1 MSITIKEKK
10 MKTKIQLEQSII
22 EITTTIKQEY
32 PELSKFIIEMP
43 ENNSESEEV
52 TIKSLEEYY
61 NSLEDLLNK
70 YAKTH
75 GETEI
80 KEISKTS
87 EYADLQIY
95 PPSEDIYQQLKEEK
109 DLNPEDIT
117 KKKAPNEKEGTWNE
131 MDFENVKTGADLDVP
146 GSELDDQQENVGSED
161 EENNYYSIGGDN
173 HNDLDE
179 DKE

>member
-1 MSITIKEKK
+1 M
-10 MKTKIQLEQSII
+10 QLEQSII
-22 EITTTIKQEY
+22 KITTTIKQEY

-43 ENNSESEEV
+43 DNNSESEEV

-61 NSLEDLLNK
+61 NSLEELLNK

-75 GETEI
+75 SETEI
-80 KEISKTS
+80 KEIPKTP

-95 PPSEDIYQQLKEEK
+95 PPSEDIYQKLKEEK

-117 KKKAPNEKEGTWNE
+117 KKKAPNEK
-131 MDFENVKTGADLDVP
+131 DFKSVKTGADLDVP

-161 EENNYYSIGGDN
+161 EENNYYSLGGDN

>member
-1 MSITIKEKK
+1 MSIIIKEKK
-10 MKTKIQLEQSII
+10 MKTKIQLEQNII
-22 EITTTIKQEY
+22 KITTTIKQEY

-75 GETEI
+75 SETEI
-80 KEISKTS
+80 KEIPKTP

-117 KKKAPNEKEGTWNE
+117 KKKALNEK
-131 MDFENVKTGADLDVP
+131 DLRDVKTGADLDVP
-146 GSELDDQQENVGSED
+146 GSELDDQQENLGSED
-161 EENNYYSIGGDN
+161 EENNYYSLGGDN
-173 HNDLDE
+173 HNDLEE
-179 DKE
+179 DR

>member
-1 MSITIKEKK
+1 M
-10 MKTKIQLEQSII
+10 QLEQSII
-22 EITTTIKQEY
+22 KITTTIKQKY
-32 PELSKFIIEMP
+32 PELSTFIIEMP
-43 ENNSESEEV
+43 ENNSESQEV

-61 NSLEDLLNK
+61 NSLEGLLNK
-70 YAKTH
+70 YVKTH
-75 GETEI
+75 SETEI
-80 KEISKTS
+80 KEIPTTP

-117 KKKAPNEKEGTWNE
+117 KKKAPNEK
-131 MDFENVKTGADLDVP
+131 DFKYVKTGADLDVP

-179 DKE
+179 DK

>member
-1 MSITIKEKK
+1 MK
-10 MKTKIQLEQSII
+10 MKTKKELEQSII
-22 EITTTIKQEY
+22 KITTTIQQEY

-43 ENNSESEEV
+43 DNNSESEEV
-52 TIKSLEEYY
+52 TIKSLEEYN
-61 NSLEDLLNK
+61 NSLEDILRK

-75 GETEI
+75 DETDT
-80 KEISKTS
+80 KEVPKTP
-87 EYADLQIY
+87 EYEDLHIY

-109 DLNPEDIT
+109 DLNPEDIS

-131 MDFENVKTGADLDVP
+131 KDFKDVKTGADLDVP

-161 EENNYYSIGGDN
+161 EENNYYSLGGDN

-179 DKE
+179 DKG

>member
-1 MSITIKEKK
+1 MKMK
-10 MKTKIQLEQSII
+10 MKTKMQLEQNII
-22 EITTTIKQEY
+22 KITTTIKQEY

-75 GETEI
+75 SETEN
-80 KEISKTS
+80 KEIPKTP

-131 MDFENVKTGADLDVP
+131 KDFKSVKTGADLDVP

-161 EENNYYSIGGDN
+161 EENNYYSMGGDN
-173 HNDLDE
+173 HNDLD
-179 DKE
+179 